1 MKPSMQARGA
11 TDAAVAMGNVI
22 CYKVL
27 CREDQKTNGPL
38 KYQNVIFDTKTKDQF
53 LPKVLRERIRSEA
66 VGVFPGRGAC
76 LSESLSRSGRR
87 PLRKATEGG
96 PWDTVHGCSCL
107 PCQLNVRHIFK
118 RQFLVYWEKG
128 TFHTPGFLPRTLFL
142 SGELS
147 GGRSFSLACLG
158 GPLCSQFK
166 ADLSAK
172 PIVVGGAPSSRER

>member
-1 MKPSMQARGA
+1 
-11 TDAAVAMGNVI
+11 MGNVI
-22 CYKVL
+22 CCKVL

-38 KYQNVIFDTKTKDQF
+38 KYQNVISDTKTKDQF

-76 LSESLSRSGRR
+76 LSESLSPSGRR
-87 PLRKATEGG
+87 PLRKATKGG

-142 SGELS
+142 CFS
-147 GGRSFSLACLG
+147 RVNSLAG
-158 GPLCSQFK
+158 GLSLWHAWEGPCVPGSKQTSPLSR
-166 ADLSAK
+166 LWW
-172 PIVVGGAPSSRER
+172 VGRHPPVKDETFERLRGPSPP